1 MEMNMNNVFLPSSIS
16 FKGYKCFTDESNIPW
31 FSSFNVIIGRNNSGK
46 SSFIDIIHFLCD
58 ANFRASISRN
68 IDIAL
73 TYTID
78 NHEYFDIDNL
88 ASQTYGYREYALQY
102 FANHFINKEINVHI
116 DLVQN
121 NISKAYTNSYEIDAD
136 TLSDGQCLLSLKK
149 DVILDP
155 FRNSVFRCIAS
166 ERNITPEPFFSE
178 SEQTSIDSNGIG
190 TTRYVCSILNNK
202 NKNDAIIQDDLLNAF
217 NEILGSDGHYKNIKV
232 KQDNGDN
239 WEIVLEDDSRNQYPI
254 SKLGSGLKTILL
266 VLLNL
271 IAIPND
277 YKDKNMVF
285 AFEELENNLHPA
297 LEKRLY
303 SFIFNYA
310 RRHGYMIFL
319 TTHSPIAIDLFSR
332 EETVRFYKTEKNSDG
347 YQIVPISS
355 FDKSIEV
362 IDELG
367 IKASDLLQ
375 ANGIIWVEGPSDRI
389 YIKKWLNMR
398 HPEKFEEGRDY
409 QFVYYGGRLLAHYT
423 ACDPTDKEVDSYIN
437 VLAVNSKAFFVM
449 DSDKASPTDS
459 LEKRKEHIIQK
470 LKEKNISYW
479 VTKGREIENYLNL
492 SKYDIQLGQF
502 DNLEKM
508 PKISNFDKINFA
520 KQYCND
526 VDFDKYNLGES
537 IDLLANEIERWNSKE
552 VSTNKR

>member
-1 MEMNMNNVFLPSSIS
+1 MCNVFLPTRMS

-46 SSFIDIIHFLCD
+46 SSFLDIIHSLCD
-58 ANFRASISRN
+58 PNFRGSVSK
-68 IDIAL
+68 DIEITL
-73 TYTID
+73 KYIID
-78 NHEYFDIDNL
+78 NYKYFDINHY
-88 ASQTYGYREYALQY
+88 AYGSTGFALSY
-102 FANHFINKEINVHI
+102 FGNHFMNKEINVHVNLNQSI
-116 DLVQN
+116 FGRGYV
-121 NISKAYTNSYEIDAD
+121 NSYDIDPES
-136 TLSDGQCLLSLKK
+136 LSDEQCSLSIK
-149 DVILDP
+149 DDVVIDQ
-155 FRNSVFRCIAS
+155 FNNSVFRCISS
-166 ERNITPEPFFSE
+166 ERDINSEVFFSE
-178 SEQTSIDSNGIG
+178 SKQIGIDPNGIG

-202 NKNDAIIQDDLLNAF
+202 NKNDAIIQEDVLNAF
-217 NEILGSDGHYKNIKV
+217 NEILGADGHYRNIKV

-239 WEIVLEDDSRNQYPI
+239 WEIVLEDDSRNQYSI
-254 SKLGSGLKTILL
+254 TKLGSGLKTILL

-277 YKDKNMVF
+277 YKDKTMVF

-303 SFIFNYA
+303 SYIFDYA
-310 RRHGYMIFL
+310 KKHDYMIFL

-332 EETVRFYKTEKNSDG
+332 EKSVHFYKTEKNKNG

-355 FDKSIEV
+355 FDESIEV

-367 IKASDLLQ
+367 IKTSDLLQ

-389 YIKKWLNMR
+389 YIRSWLNMR
-398 HPEKFEEGRDY
+398 YPGIFEEGRDY

-423 ACDPTDKEVDSYIN
+423 ACDPTKEEVDNYIN

-449 DSDKASPTDS
+449 DSDQTSPTDP

-470 LKEKNISYW
+470 LEEKNIFYW
-479 VTKGREIENYLNL
+479 VTKGREIENYLDL

-502 DNLEKM
+502 DKLENM
-508 PKISNFDKINFA
+508 PKMSNFDKINFA
-520 KQYCND
+520 KQHCKD
-526 VDFDKYNLGES
+526 VDFDKYNLGTS
-537 IDLLANEIERWNSKE
+537 LDLLANEIARWNNRE
-552 VSTNKR
+552 LSTDKR